1 MKKLY
6 LLSCILFLICLINS
20 SSAQTPGTLKWRYE
34 TGNMIESSPAISEDG
49 TIYVGSY
56 DDYLY
61 AINPDGT
68 LKWRYQTGNNVESS
82 PAIGSDG
89 TVYVGSWDHYLYAVN
104 PDGTL
109 KWRYQTESLIR
120 PSPAIG
126 GDGTVYVGSWK
137 DLYAINSDGTLK
149 WRYQTGEYAIESSPA
164 IGSDGTVY
172 VGSWDHYLFAV
183 NPDGTLKWSYQAES
197 DVNSSPAIGIDG
209 TVYVGSW
216 DHYLYAIYSE
226 SQGLSAGPWPKFHQ
240 NNRNTGSSPSVAIF
254 DQMEFIFFNTG
265 EIIRKTFTVSNPF
278 STDITLNNCLF
289 DHNAFFLDTPLPMEI
304 LAGAASTLT
313 TTIRPNNQGLYQ
325 STCQITYET
334 NDESKNVS
342 NEIQAGL
349 FLEDGSESSVTAH
362 RVLDAYNICLSDES
376 NSAAVKNNLGV
387 LYRLLGEP
395 DVAEREL
402 MGALSQGQ
410 GELHGYS
417 GIKMNVGVVKS
428 DQDSAALARQYY
440 HVAMIDVVDS
450 ENESS
455 LAPQIYY
462 NKAWEAYTRNDP
474 DSADVF
480 INRTIGHAKANDF
493 LKAKAYVLRGA
504 IYYQSADELSA
515 ASDFQQAMALDPDGP
530 IGRMALDNL
539 DFLTGVEELTDKNIP
554 MTFVLTPNYPNPFNP
569 ETTISFGLPRE
580 SNVTLEVYNIRG
592 QRIRML
598 ITKRLKAGWHHVT
611 WNGMD
616 DLGRQVGSGIYFIQM
631 RAGEFESTHKMS
643 LLK

>member
-6 LLSCILFLICLINS
+6 LLSCFLFMLCFIHA
-20 SSAQTPGTLKWRYE
+20 SSAQTPGTLKWRYK
-34 TGNMIESSPAISEDG
+34 TGNLIESSPAISEDG

-68 LKWRYQTGNNVESS
+68 PKWRYQTGNNVESS
-82 PAIGSDG
+82 PAIGS
-89 TVYVGSWDHYLYAVN
+89 
-104 PDGTL
+104 
-109 KWRYQTESLIR
+109 
-120 PSPAIG
+120 
-126 GDGTVYVGSWK
+126 
-137 DLYAINSDGTLK
+137 
-149 WRYQTGEYAIESSPA
+149 
-164 IGSDGTVY
+164 
-172 VGSWDHYLFAV
+172 
-183 NPDGTLKWSYQAES
+183 
-197 DVNSSPAIGIDG
+197 DG

-278 STDITLNNCLF
+278 STDITLNNCVF

-313 TTIRPNNQGLYQ
+313 ATIRPNNQGLYQ

-334 NDESKNVS
+334 NGESKTVS

-349 FLEDGSESSVTAH
+349 FLEDGSESSFTAH
-362 RVLDAYNICLSDES
+362 RVLDAYIICLSDES

-395 DVAEREL
+395 DLAEREL

-450 ENESS
+450 ESESS
-455 LAPQIYY
+455 LAPQIHY
-462 NKAWEAYTRNDP
+462 NNAWEALTQNDL
-474 DSADVF
+474 DSAEVF
-480 INRTIGHAKANDF
+480 INNTIYHVKANDY

-504 IYYQSADELSA
+504 IFYQKTDEQSAV
-515 ASDFQQAMALDPDGP
+515 SDFQQAIALDPDGP
-530 IGRMALDNL
+530 IGRMAQENL
-539 DFLTGVEELTDKNIP
+539 NMVTSVEDVSELNIP
-554 MTFVLTPNYPNPFNP
+554 MAFVLIPNYPNPFNP

-580 SNVTLEVYNIRG
+580 SEVTLEVYNIRG

-598 ITKRLKAGWHHVT
+598 ITKQLKAGWHHIT

-616 DLGRQVGSGIYFIQM
+616 DTGSRAGSGIYFIQM
-631 RAGEFESTHKMS
+631 RAGGFESTHKMS